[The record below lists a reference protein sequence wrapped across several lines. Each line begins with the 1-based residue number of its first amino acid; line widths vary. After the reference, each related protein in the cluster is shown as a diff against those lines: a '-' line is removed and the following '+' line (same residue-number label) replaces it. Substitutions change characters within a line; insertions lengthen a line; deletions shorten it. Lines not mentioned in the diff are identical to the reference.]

1 MSERSECER
10 IFFLPPIYRPKWKD
24 LEFIL
29 GISYHLKNKSKKTK
43 TRSSSQHRKETTA
56 ENGRL
61 KADRALRIH
70 REKDL
75 TWNNLIIKEE
85 YDKRLNECVDAERW
99 SSGQREGE
107 LKTNEKEKEKRTLKK
122 NLPNIT
128 INVHVRE
135 GIHSHF
141 EILSLA
147 FLPRARRRLYVTC
160 KTSL

>member
-1 MSERSECER
+1 MWTN
-10 IFFLPPIYRPKWKD
+10 FFLTSDISPEVKRSRIYIGD
-24 LEFIL
+24 FI
-29 GISYHLKNKSKKTK
+29 SPQKNKKEKKTK
-43 TRSSSQHRKETTA
+43 TRSSSQHRTYKTTA

-85 YDKRLNECVDAERW
+85 YDKRLNECVDAESVGAPVKGKENWR
-99 SSGQREGE
+99 R
-107 LKTNEKEKEKRTLKK
+107 TEKEKEKRTSKK

-147 FLPRARRRLYVTC
+147 SLPRARRRLYVTC